1 MYFLYKL
8 LVILWQ
14 QNKANL
20 LLVVCWW
27 DGVWCVGV
35 CVSRDG
41 NEVTRCGLGEGLGT
55 VGTVA
60 T

>member
-1 MYFLYKL
+1 MLYSGSK
-8 LVILWQ
+8 I
-14 QNKANL
+14 KANL

-27 DGVWCVGV
+27 DGVLV

-55 VGTVA
+55 VGT
-60 T
+60 